1 MRMTDTTS
9 DTRSSMAVF
18 FSLGFR
24 PFFLGA
30 ALWAVLVMA
39 LWLAQMFDV
48 LTLPLRFDPV
58 SWHAHA
64 FLFGYLSAVIA
75 GFLLTAVPNWTG
87 RAALSGLPLFLL
99 VLLWVLGRLAVLTAL
114 WWPAALVATLDLAFL
129 TAMLFWLLREIIAGK
144 NWRNLIVV
152 AMLLAFLGGNA
163 VFHLEAAGGGY
174 AAQGIGLRIGISAAV
189 MMVAVIGGRIVP
201 AFTRNWLVKQG
212 SDMLPAPVMAGFDKI
227 ALLVLLAAMI
237 SWLAAPQLVLSGG
250 LLVAAGALHLI
261 RLGRWAGRHAM
272 AEPLVAILHLGYA
285 FVPFGALAIGLGILG
300 IGDGAAAQHLWMA
313 GALGVMTLAVMTR
326 ASLGHSGRAL
336 ISDPVTVLIYAAI
349 VMSVLLR
356 WVAGNWPE
364 QQGLLHGISGG
375 AWNIAFGG
383 FALSYGAMMIR
394 PRADQA

>member
-1 MRMTDTTS
+1 MTDTTS
-9 DTRSSMAVF
+9 QSRSPLAMF

-30 ALWAVLVMA
+30 ALWAVAVMA

-48 LTLPLRFDPV
+48 LALPIGFDPV

-87 RAALSGLPLFLL
+87 RAALSGAPLIALFLL
-99 VLLWVLGRLAVLTAL
+99 WILGRLAVLTAMR
-114 WWPAALVATLDLAFL
+114 WPAALVIALDLAFL
-129 TAMLFWLLREIIAGK
+129 AAVLIWLLREIIAGQ

-152 AMLLAFLGGNA
+152 AMLLAFLVGNA
-163 VFHLEAAGGGY
+163 VFHFEAAGGEY
-174 AAQGIGLRIGISAAV
+174 AAQGVGLRIGISAAV

-212 SDMLPAPVMAGFDKI
+212 SAVLPAPVMAGFDKI
-227 ALLVLLAAMI
+227 ALLALLVAMI
-237 SWLAAPQLVLSGG
+237 SWLVAPYMALTGG
-250 LLVAAGALHLI
+250 LLLLAGCLHLL
-261 RLGRWAGRHAM
+261 RLGRWAGRLTL
-272 AEPLVAILHLGYA
+272 AEPLVVILHLGYA
-285 FVPFGALAIGLGILG
+285 FVPLGAVAIGLGILG
-300 IGDGAAAQHLWMA
+300 FGNGAAAQHLWMA

-336 ISDPVTVLIYAAI
+336 ISDPVTVGIYAAI
-349 VMSVLLR
+349 VISVFFR
-356 WVAGNWPE
+356 WLAGNWPE
-364 QQGLLHGISGG
+364 QQGILHAVSG
-375 AWNIAFGG
+375 ASWVIAFGG

-394 PRADQA
+394 PRADQS

>member
-1 MRMTDTTS
+1 MTDTTS
-9 DTRSSMAVF
+9 QPRSPIAMF

-30 ALWAVLVMA
+30 AIWAVLVMA

-48 LTLPLRFDPV
+48 LALPIGFDPV

-87 RAALSGLPLFLL
+87 RAALSGTPLMALFL
-99 VLLWVLGRLAVLTAL
+99 VWILGRMAVLTAL
-114 WWPAALVATLDLAFL
+114 WWPAALVIALDLTFL
-129 TAMLFWLLREIIAGK
+129 ALMLVWLLREIIAGQ

-152 AMLLAFLGGNA
+152 AMLLAFLCGNA
-163 VFHLEAAGGGY
+163 VFHFEAAGGEY

-212 SDMLPAPVMAGFDKI
+212 GDVLPAPVMAGFDKI
-227 ALLVLLAAMI
+227 ALLALLVAMI
-237 SWLAAPQLVLSGG
+237 SWLVAPYMALTGG
-250 LLVAAGALHLI
+250 LLLLAGCLHLL
-261 RLGRWAGRHAM
+261 RLGRWAGHLTL
-272 AEPLVAILHLGYA
+272 AEPLVVILHLAYA
-285 FVPFGALAIGLGILG
+285 FVPLGALAIGFGILG
-300 IGDGAAAQHLWMA
+300 FGNGTAAQHLWMA

-336 ISDPVTVLIYAAI
+336 VSDPVTVVIYGAILISV
-349 VMSVLLR
+349 VMR
-356 WVAGNWPE
+356 WVAGNWPD
-364 QQGLLHGISGG
+364 QQTLLHGISGS
-375 AWNIAFGG
+375 AWIIAFGG
-383 FALSYGAMMIR
+383 FVLSYGAMMIR
-394 PRADQA
+394 PRAD

>member
-1 MRMTDTTS
+1 MTDTTS
-9 DTRSSMAVF
+9 QPRSPLAMF

-30 ALWAVLVMA
+30 ALWAVAVMA

-48 LTLPLRFDPV
+48 LALPIGLDPV

-87 RAALSGLPLFLL
+87 RAALSGAPLMALFLL
-99 VLLWVLGRLAVLTAL
+99 WFLGRLAVLTAM
-114 WWPAALVATLDLAFL
+114 WWPAALVIVLDLAFL
-129 TAMLFWLLREIIAGK
+129 AAVLVWLLREIIAGQ

-163 VFHLEAAGGGY
+163 VFHFEAAGGEY
-174 AAQGIGLRIGISAAV
+174 AAQGVGLRIGISAAV

-212 SDMLPAPVMAGFDKI
+212 SAVLPAPVMAGFDKI
-227 ALLVLLAAMI
+227 ALLALLAAMI
-237 SWLAAPQLVLSGG
+237 SWLAMPDWAVSGG
-250 LLVAAGALHLI
+250 LLVLAGFLHLL
-261 RLGRWAGRHAM
+261 RLGRWAGHLTL
-272 AEPLVAILHLGYA
+272 AEPLVVILHLGYA
-285 FVPFGALAIGLGILG
+285 FVPLGALAIGLGILG
-300 IGDGAAAQHLWMA
+300 FGNGAAAQHLWMA

-336 ISDPVTVLIYAAI
+336 ISDPVTGVIYTAI
-349 VMSVLLR
+349 VISVILR
-356 WVAGNWPE
+356 WLAGNWPE
-364 QQGLLHGISGG
+364 QQDILHAVSGA
-375 AWNIAFGG
+375 AWVIAFGG

-394 PRADQA
+394 PRADQS

>member
-1 MRMTDTTS
+1 MTDTTS
-9 DTRSSMAVF
+9 QSRSPLAMF

-30 ALWAVLVMA
+30 ALWAVAVMA

-48 LTLPLRFDPV
+48 LVLPTGFDPV

-87 RAALSGLPLFLL
+87 RAALSGAPLIALFLL
-99 VLLWVLGRLAVLTAL
+99 WILGRLAVLTAM
-114 WWPAALVATLDLAFL
+114 WWPASLVIALDLGFL
-129 TAMLFWLLREIIAGK
+129 AAVLVWLLREIIAGQ

-163 VFHLEAAGGGY
+163 VFHFEAAGGEY
-174 AAQGIGLRIGISAAV
+174 AAQGVGLRIGISAAV

-212 SDMLPAPVMAGFDKI
+212 SAVLPAPVMAGFDKI

-237 SWLAAPQLVLSGG
+237 SWLVAPYMALTGG
-250 LLVAAGALHLI
+250 LLLLAGCLQLL
-261 RLGRWAGRHAM
+261 RLGRWAGHLTL
-272 AEPLVAILHLGYA
+272 AEPLVVILHLGYA
-285 FVPFGALAIGLGILG
+285 FVPLGAVAIGLGILG
-300 IGDGAAAQHLWMA
+300 FGNGAAAQHLWMA

-336 ISDPVTVLIYAAI
+336 ISDPVTVVIYTAI
-349 VMSVLLR
+349 VISVIFR
-356 WVAGNWPE
+356 WLAGNWPE
-364 QQGLLHGISGG
+364 QQGILHAVSGA
-375 AWNIAFGG
+375 AWVIAFGG

-394 PRADQA
+394 PRADQS

>member
-1 MRMTDTTS
+1 MTDTTS

-250 LLVAAGALHLI
+250 LLVVAGVLHLI
-261 RLGRWAGRHAM
+261 RLARWAGRQAM

-375 AWNIAFGG
+375 AWIIAFGG

>member
-1 MRMTDTTS
+1 MTDTTS
-9 DTRSSMAVF
+9 QSRSPLAMF

-30 ALWAVLVMA
+30 ALWAVAVMA

-48 LTLPLRFDPV
+48 LALPTGFDPV

-87 RAALSGLPLFLL
+87 RAALSGAPLIALFLL
-99 VLLWVLGRLAVLTAL
+99 WILGRLAVLTAM
-114 WWPAALVATLDLAFL
+114 WWPASLVIALDLAFL
-129 TAMLFWLLREIIAGK
+129 AAVLIWLLREIIAGQ

-152 AMLLAFLGGNA
+152 AMLLAFLVGNA
-163 VFHLEAAGGGY
+163 VFHFEAAGGEY
-174 AAQGIGLRIGISAAV
+174 AAQGVGLRIGISAAV

-212 SDMLPAPVMAGFDKI
+212 SAVLPAPVMAGFDKI

-237 SWLAAPQLVLSGG
+237 SWLVAPYMALTGG
-250 LLVAAGALHLI
+250 LLLLAGCLQLL
-261 RLGRWAGRHAM
+261 RLGRWAGHLTL
-272 AEPLVAILHLGYA
+272 AEPLVVILHLGYA
-285 FVPFGALAIGLGILG
+285 FVPLGAVAIGLGILG
-300 IGDGAAAQHLWMA
+300 FGNGAAAQHLWMA

-336 ISDPVTVLIYAAI
+336 ISDPVTVGIYAAI
-349 VMSVLLR
+349 VISVSLR
-356 WVAGNWPE
+356 WLAGNWPE
-364 QQGLLHGISGG
+364 QQGILHAVSGA
-375 AWNIAFGG
+375 AWVIAFGG

-394 PRADQA
+394 PRADQS